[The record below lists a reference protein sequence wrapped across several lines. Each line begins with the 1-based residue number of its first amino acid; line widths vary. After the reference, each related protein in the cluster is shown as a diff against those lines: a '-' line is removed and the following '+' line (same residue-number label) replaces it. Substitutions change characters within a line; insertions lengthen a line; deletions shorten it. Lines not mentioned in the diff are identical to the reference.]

1 MVKSEHIHMS
11 VDTIHTGVNVE
22 HCGASLSEQH
32 SAASFDQDFTSSIT
46 KLQDTGHACLHS
58 MQVFVWTMASPHT
71 KCDMFGLS
79 LSTYVC

>member
-46 KLQDTGHACLHS
+46 KLQDTGHACLQLAGIKS
-58 MQVFVWTMASPHT
+58 DLSALYVSLCVDDGFTTYQV
-71 KCDMFGLS
+71 
-79 LSTYVC
+79 